1 MSWNAE
7 ALVLFCV
14 FQYYVLTGKLEWSSQ
29 KVEAADFLS
38 VQRRGGDLLG
48 SHALMYKNCSGV
60 FVGHWSKRHFHLLLV
75 WTLCT
80 VVESAALII
89 WLCFAYVLRASF
101 LFCHIT
107 VSQATSETSRFHHS
121 LCSPFSFSVLL
132 SLLDADASVHLQNLC
147 SYLAVGLWTAI
158 IALSG
163 GCEDSKENLKRD
175 LFIN

>member
-132 SLLDADASVHLQNLC
+132 SPLDADASVYLQNLC
-147 SYLAVGLWTAI
+147 SYLAVGQWTAI